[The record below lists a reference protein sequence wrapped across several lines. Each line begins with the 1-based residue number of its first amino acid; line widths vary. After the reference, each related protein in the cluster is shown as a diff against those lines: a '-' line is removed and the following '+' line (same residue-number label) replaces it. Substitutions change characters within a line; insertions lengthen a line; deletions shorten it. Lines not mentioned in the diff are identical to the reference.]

1 MADTNIYGNDIHVV
15 TTDASEIY
23 TELITALEQNV
34 GEPLYPGDE
43 RRIYGEALVA
53 VFVQLLNKIDDAGRQ
68 TLLRYAQP
76 RPQ

>member
-1 MADTNIYGNDIHVV
+1 MATNIYGDDIHLV

-23 TELITALEQNV
+23 TTIIQQLEQNV

-53 VFVQLLNKIDDAGRQ
+53 VFVGLFNKIGR
-68 TLLRYAQP
+68 AHV
-76 RPQ
+76 